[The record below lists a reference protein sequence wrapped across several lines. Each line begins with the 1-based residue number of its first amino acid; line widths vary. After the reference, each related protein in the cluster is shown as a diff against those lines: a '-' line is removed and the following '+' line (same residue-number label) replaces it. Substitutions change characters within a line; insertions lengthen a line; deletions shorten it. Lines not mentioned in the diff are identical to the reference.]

1 MFMTVLKGNRVDL
14 HCHLLP
20 AVDDGP
26 RTMDEALE
34 LARLAVADGIC
45 SATTT
50 PHADAVEIAEIPER
64 VRELNDALA
73 REDLAL
79 EVRAGAEL
87 SWRDLGRI
95 SDAEL
100 DVVADGPAGARW
112 VLLEAPLRPA
122 IHELHAAA
130 DELRA
135 RGYGVLLAHPERCAE
150 LFAEGELPLRR
161 ELARGSRLQVSSS
174 SLLGRH
180 GVPAQLRAVALVK
193 RGAATVMATDA
204 HRPSRPPT
212 FAAGE
217 RAAVE
222 AGIGVEEAHRLA
234 ADRPQRLRIE
244 GIAPGAGAA
253 PHARVG

>member
-1 MFMTVLKGNRVDL
+1 MFMTVFQGKRVDL

-26 RTMDEALE
+26 RTMDEAIE
-34 LARLAVADGIC
+34 LARLFVADGIC

-50 PHADAVEIAEIPER
+50 PHADAVAIAEIPDR
-64 VRELNDALA
+64 VRELNEALA
-73 REDLAL
+73 REHVEL

-87 SWRDLGRI
+87 SWRDLGHI
-95 SDAEL
+95 SDSEL
-100 DVVADGPAGARW
+100 DLVAGGPAHARW
-112 VLLEAPLRPA
+112 LLLESPLRPA

-135 RGYGVLLAHPERCAE
+135 RGFGVLLAHPERCAE

-180 GVPAQLRAVALVK
+180 GVSAQLRAVALVK
-193 RGAATVMATDA
+193 RGTATVLATDA
-204 HRPSRPPT
+204 HRPTRPPT
-212 FAAGE
+212 LAAGE

-222 AGIGVEEAHRLA
+222 AGIRAADARRLA
-234 ADRPQRLRIE
+234 ADAPRRLRAI
-244 GIAPGAGAA
+244 GITAVVRG
-253 PHARVG
+253 HARTG